1 MSEIFYIIT
10 TFGTVLANDPGRLL
24 PGLAVAC
31 AVTMIIAVTTDTL
44 LRARSLQRRKA
55 FANPP
60 APKNPRELPGIPRTA
75 IRPETQT
82 HL

>member
-44 LRARSLQRRKA
+44 LRARSLQ
-55 FANPP
+55 
-60 APKNPRELPGIPRTA
+60 
-75 IRPETQT
+75 
-82 HL
+82 